1 MEDLFERFLQYIM
14 QVNSGSEHTKAAYQR
29 DIQEFIMYIRE
40 QAIDSFEDVDRIV
53 VMNYIAFLRDKGGK
67 GYSGMKNTTIARSYP
82 PCVLFITI

>member
-1 MEDLFERFLQYIM
+1 MEDLLERFLQYIM

-67 GYSGMKNTTIARSYP
+67 
-82 PCVLFITI
+82 